1 MRDYRVSMSSEI
13 YDVPLSFFEKMIVVR
28 EEKIGDVFFITRDN
42 GHDNLTFSVHQAE
55 YERAKA
61 DLRNLK
67 IEEILK

>member
-13 YDVPLSFFEKMIVVR
+13 YDVPLSFFEGMIMVR
-28 EEKIGDVFFITRDN
+28 EEKIGDVFFITREN
-42 GHDNLTFSVHQAE
+42 GHDRLTFSIHQSE